1 MRRMIFGV
9 MTALLLLGS
18 AGCAQAQPAD
28 SPQRTPAEAT
38 AGFFAMDTYIDLT
51 AYGAGAEAAL
61 EAAQARVL
69 ELEGLWSVTDPGSD
83 IYAVNHSGGVPTQV
97 HADTAQ
103 VLSFALDMAGETGG
117 ALDPTLYPVLTTWGF
132 TTDQYQIPDADT
144 LSALLANTGYEKVR
158 LNGQTVELPTGMELD
173 LGAVGKGY
181 AADETAQVL
190 AEHGV
195 ESALLD
201 FGGNIL
207 AMGSRPD
214 GTPWRIGVRDPE
226 TDGTLGVWRSPTRAW
241 WSPAAMSATLWGRTG
256 SGTGTSWTRR
266 PAPLPGAA

>member
-1 MRRMIFGV
+1 MKK
-9 MTALLLLGS
+9 LLFL
-18 AGCAQAQPAD
+18 
-28 SPQRTPAEAT
+28 
-38 AGFFAMDTYIDLT
+38 
-51 AYGAGAEAAL
+51 
-61 EAAQARVL
+61 
-69 ELEGLWSVTDPGSD
+69 
-83 IYAVNHSGGVPTQV
+83 
-97 HADTAQ
+97 
-103 VLSFALDMAGETGG
+103 
-117 ALDPTLYPVLTTWGF
+117 
-132 TTDQYQIPDADT
+132 T

-214 GTPWRIGVRDPE
+214 GMPWRIGVRDPE

-256 SGTGTSWTRR
+256 SGTGTSWTRK
-266 PAPLPGAA
+266 PALPPGAA